1 MKCLRCLHLVVIS
14 IMILYVATSCA
25 PSARVPVMRPAE
37 IYLQGINRI
46 AVGNIEGN
54 IGREVADSLTT
65 KLFEANYFEVVDRE
79 NITRIMREHNLNLSG
94 AVDERTAAEIGR
106 LIGASALIFG
116 NAVAQYKQ
124 TTSVSKTYKK
134 KDGSPYRFYH
144 KDGIAKVKINF
155 RVVDLR
161 TGKIVAAKSILKEAT
176 DRNWERNRW
185 PPDLDREM
193 IVGKAANKC
202 VDAFMRIIAPHTEYV
217 NVSFADSE
225 VPESKAGVGFAQKGL
240 WSDALKQFLLA
251 VQKGPNDADAWYNL
265 GIGYEYNHMYPEA
278 MEALKK
284 SYSIKGEYRCLK
296 EINNCYAL
304 QAERRRL
311 EQQGAVE

>member
-1 MKCLRCLHLVVIS
+1 MKYLRALHRVI
-14 IMILYVATSCA
+14 IPVMILYVATSCA

-46 AVGNIEGN
+46 AVVNIEGN

-65 KLFEANYFEVVDRE
+65 KLFEANYFEIIDRE
-79 NITRIMREHNLNLSG
+79 RINRIMREHNLTLSS
-94 AVDERTAAEIGR
+94 AVDERTAAEMGR
-106 LIGASALIFG
+106 RIGAAALIFG
-116 NAVAQYKQ
+116 DAVAHYEQ

-134 KDGSPYRFYH
+134 KDGSLYRFYH
-144 KDGIAKVKINF
+144 KDGIAKVKTNF

-161 TGKIVAAKSILKEAT
+161 TGKIVVAKSIVEEAT
-176 DRNWERNRW
+176 VRDWERNRW

-202 VDAFMRIIAPHTEYV
+202 VDAFMGIIAPHIEYV
-217 NVSFADSE
+217 HVSFADSQ
-225 VPESKAGVGFAQKGL
+225 VPESKAGVDFAQKGL
-240 WSDALKQFLLA
+240 WSEALKQFRLA

-278 MEALKK
+278 IEALKK
-284 SYSIKGEYRCLK
+284 SYRIKAEYRCLR
-296 EINNCYAL
+296 EITNCYAL

-311 EQQGAVE
+311 KQQGAVD